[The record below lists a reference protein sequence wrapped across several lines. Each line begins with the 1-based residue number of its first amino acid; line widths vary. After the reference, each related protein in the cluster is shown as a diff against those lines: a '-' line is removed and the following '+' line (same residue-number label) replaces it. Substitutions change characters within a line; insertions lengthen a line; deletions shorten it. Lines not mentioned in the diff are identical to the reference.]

1 MQIADYYG
9 YKSVNDFALNGLE
22 YTHSEKINR
31 LKGENAKPSF
41 DILKD
46 ISNKFEKVNLNWL
59 INDVGNM
66 LYDETKSKKNVV
78 NLNDHT
84 IDHKIDHKPEV
95 KKLWSFPEKEKGERM
110 LPVPLGSGL
119 GVPLIPIDAM
129 AGYGQGDTTVLDY
142 ETSRYMVPEFEELHV
157 DFMISVKGSS
167 MYPKYNSG
175 DIVACK
181 KLVLNDIFFQWNKV
195 YVLDTTQGALI
206 KRIKKGSDKDHILLV
221 SDNLS
226 YDPFEIHLNKIRAI
240 SLVIGVIRL
249 E

>member
-1 MQIADYYG
+1 MLNIKNIREEKKLTQDEI
-9 YKSVNDFALNGLE
+9 VALL
-22 YTHSEKINR
+22 
-31 LKGENAKPSF
+31 
-41 DILKD
+41 D
-46 ISNKFEKVNLNWL
+46 ISKRSYVAYENGKTDIPLSKLQDIARVLNVAL
-59 INDVGNM
+59 GDLV
-66 LYDETKSKKNVV
+66 LETKSKENATLLKGGENGGENGGNPKVKN
-78 NLNDHT
+78 L
-84 IDHKIDHKPEV
+84 PP
-95 KKLWSFPEKEKGERM
+95 FPEKEKGERM

-129 AGYGQGDTTVLDY
+129 AGFGAGETTVLDY

-181 KLVLNDIFFQWNKV
+181 KLSLNDIFFQWNKV